1 MSTKESSVFSSDNIA
16 KRLQLRRDYF
26 SGFCPEQ
33 LQTFKVFLSVRT
45 ASYLKSWHMKK
56 RRKREKTERKME
68 EGREGEKEKNMERRK
83 DKTFFFNLGKVK
95 MH

>member
-16 KRLQLRRDYF
+16 KWLQLRRDYF

-45 ASYLKSWHMKK
+45 TSYLKSWHMKK
-56 RRKREKTERKME
+56 RRKRKKKGKDRE
-68 EGREGEKEKNMERRK
+68 ENGRREGGREGEKHGEEKRQN
-83 DKTFFFNLGKVK
+83 FFF
-95 MH
+95 